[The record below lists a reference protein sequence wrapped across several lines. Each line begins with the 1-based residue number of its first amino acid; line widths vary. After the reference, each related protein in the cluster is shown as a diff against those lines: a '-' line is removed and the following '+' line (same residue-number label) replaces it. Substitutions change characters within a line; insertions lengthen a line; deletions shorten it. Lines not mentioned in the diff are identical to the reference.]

1 MRYLELAD
9 FSRMAN
15 GLDQMSSIAEFKVPK
30 GMVYSFSMR
39 MNMSIFIQEVSEQDG
54 TGAESAF
61 VLPSD
66 AVQCADLGAAETEGE
81 DMENQ
86 IVAFVGGTRTDT
98 WTITWSNMT
107 ITFDAPPASGTANV
121 QIFFCS
127 SLNASVGARSDV
139 LEIRCEAPAGQNL
152 ATSIFSNT
160 LDQIMANKQ
169 NLDLQPL
176 RLKNAYML
184 PEGFVLAIKVNAGA
198 AALDGTETLHTSG
211 LVFSDQAYAAER
223 IRIPYERFA
232 LRSFPRDFKAKL
244 LAKMAVT

>member
-30 GMVYSFSMR
+30 GIVCAFSMR
-39 MNMSIFIQEVSEQDG
+39 QNMSIFIQELSEQDG
-54 TGAESAF
+54 TGAETDF

-66 AVQCADLGAAETEGE
+66 AIQCADLGVAETAGE

-98 WTITWSNMT
+98 WDIVWATMT
-107 ITFDAPPASGTANV
+107 ITFDAAPASGTDNV
-121 QIFFCS
+121 QIFYCS
-127 SLNASVGARSDV
+127 SLNASVGARSGV
-139 LEIRCEAPAGQNL
+139 LEVRCEAPAGQNL
-152 ATSIFSNT
+152 AMSIFSNT

-169 NLDLQPL
+169 NLDLAPL
-176 RLKNAYML
+176 RLERAYML
-184 PEGFVLAIKVNAGA
+184 PEGFVLAIKVNAAA

-223 IRIPYERFA
+223 IRIPYERFP
-232 LRSFPRDFKAKL
+232 LRNFPRDFKAKL
-244 LAKMAVT
+244 LAKMAVS